1 MAGCGRTRRERARR
15 YVQNPCSR
23 FRWCSLF
30 KRKTWRPGDKPA
42 RRIFHKKRRRTKTD
56 RRRRWTLTFGGLY
69 KCFTYSGA
77 CTIFLMYN
85 ILRRVASVRYE
96 GSPPAPLWGRSVAS
110 APYMRRPRWSAPVK
124 SGLYPGA
131 NFARKGFPSARM
143 LETELRDN
151 QPNSIP
157 QSTLHGGE
165 LERISLSSAQL
176 AA

>member
-1 MAGCGRTRRERARR
+1 MF
-15 YVQNPCSR
+15 N
-23 FRWCSLF
+23 
-30 KRKTWRPGDKPA
+30 D
-42 RRIFHKKRRRTKTD
+42 
-56 RRRRWTLTFGGLY
+56 LY
-69 KCFTYSGA
+69 KYLNVQHSP
-77 CTIFLMYN
+77 
-85 ILRRVASVRYE
+85 ASRKRSFQVR
-96 GSPPAPLWGRSVAS
+96 GLPPSWGRSVAS
-110 APYMRRPRWSAPVK
+110 VPHMRRPRWSAPVK

-131 NFARKGFPSARM
+131 NFALRGFPSARM